1 MSKQYLKM
9 SDAFVHDS
17 VEALEQHI
25 YAGYMSMCAC
35 EYAAHAINSHDE
47 LVEENERLRELERDA
62 MRYRFLREC
71 NWNESPL
78 CAVVDPKKVIKLGA
92 DCPSTTRLD
101 DFIDELMS

>member
-1 MSKQYLKM
+1 MSAKQYLKM
-9 SDAFVHDS
+9 ADAIPDCELGFPAYWSDEMVRH
-17 VEALEQHI
+17 
-25 YAGYMSMCAC
+25 
-35 EYAAHAINSHDE
+35 AAHAINSHDE
-47 LVEENERLRELERDA
+47 LVAENERLREFERDA

-71 NWNESPL
+71 HWNESPI